1 MERQRKIAYVND
13 AIILCGGIITNFEH
27 CKRLREK
34 GYDAFVVYKT
44 DGYNLEYMRKAYP
57 TVPIKHFHFLPNM
70 SPKDII
76 VANWWM
82 QVPELEPCYGRKIQ
96 FVQGNDI
103 VGNIGDDYKRR
114 CLEVRSRKNWEIMAV
129 SEYAGSWTGR
139 EFTIIPNGIND
150 RFFTKLGL
158 ERDIDALIEG
168 NDEPNKNIRY
178 SIDLA
183 KADGHKKIV
192 WFGRTTHPIEG
203 VECISSPDQE
213 EIPKLYQRAKHF
225 YKHSLSEG
233 FCLPLAEAIV
243 SGCEIHIGDMGNTFT
258 KDQDFRWQI
267 QKLINF
273 YEQV

>member
-1 MERQRKIAYVND
+1 MKIAYVND
-13 AIILCGGIITNFEH
+13 AIITCGGVLTNFEH
-27 CKRLREK
+27 CKRLIEK
-34 GYDAFVVYKT
+34 GYDAFVVYNT
-44 DGYNLEYMRKAYP
+44 PGYNIKEMRVAYP
-57 TVPIKHFHFLPNM
+57 TVPIKYIEKLGILM
-70 SPKDII
+70 DDEDII
-76 VANWWM
+76 IANWWM
-82 QVPELEPCYGRKIQ
+82 QVNELEQFNGRKIQ
-96 FVQGNDI
+96 FLQGNDI
-103 VGNIGDDYKRR
+103 AGNIGDDYKKR

-168 NDEPNKNIRY
+168 NDEPNKNIQH

-243 SGCEIHIGDMGNTFT
+243 SGCEIHTGDMGNTFT

-267 QKLINF
+267 QKLIKF